1 MERASRKTES
11 LCVTEKNKVSSAR
24 AENTGRKTGAP
35 QPGPGAPALRSASP
49 VTQAC
54 RRRPVRPRRESGES
68 PSGRRPPLR
77 APPPDPASA
86 RTCAL
91 RAPRACSGCL
101 QSGSFLT
108 RLTARRP
115 GVLLEEPVLWGRAS
129 GGGTGAH
136 VPALSLPSPD
146 RERVVPLRRA
156 SVSPSLK

>member
-1 MERASRKTES
+1 MGRASRKTES

-24 AENTGRKTGAP
+24 AESTGRKTGAP
-35 QPGPGAPALRSASP
+35 QPGPGALALRSASP

-101 QSGSFLT
+101 QSGSFPHPT
-108 RLTARRP
+108 YRP
-115 GVLLEEPVLWGRAS
+115 APWRPAGRAGS
-129 GGGTGAH
+129 PGTRFGWRDGGPRARP
-136 VPALSLPSPD
+136 VAAL
-146 RERVVPLRRA
+146 A
-156 SVSPSLK
+156 